1 MSPAGTLIIIY
12 ARVSTAGQDTR
23 PQVEAAEAAARS
35 RGWIVVEVCTD
46 VAGGSSRKNRPGLA
60 RAIALVAAGQADAL
74 VVAKLDRLARS
85 VVDFGQ
91 IIEAVPVVVLDMD
104 LDMTTPVGEMVANI
118 LASFAQFERR
128 LISERTVA
136 ALASKRAAG
145 VQLGRPR
152 TLPAEVE
159 ERIRAERA
167 AGASHRAIAERLN
180 DDGIPGAQG
189 GRWHATS
196 VARVLAHPGT

>member
-1 MSPAGTLIIIY
+1 MSPAGTRIVIY
-12 ARVSTAGQDTR
+12 ARVSTAGQDTT
-23 PQVEAAEAAARS
+23 PQIEAAQAAAHS
-35 RGWIVVEVCTD
+35 RGWIIVEVCTD
-46 VAGGSSRKNRPGLA
+46 TAGGSSRRNRPGLA
-60 RAIALVAAGQADAL
+60 RALELVQSGAAEAL

-152 TLPAEVE
+152 TLPYEVE
-159 ERIRAERA
+159 ARIRAERA
-167 AGASHRAIAERLN
+167 GGATQAAIAAGLN
-180 DDGIPGAQG
+180 ADGIPGAQG

-196 VARVLAHPGT
+196 VARVLARP